1 MSDQMS
7 LAGYGCNDQG
17 HLDPTPEQLIYRMP
31 FTGDGATYGMPVT
44 VAAYFAMLNNFYK
57 FLIANPALIPLF
69 QGSYSVDFSKA
80 SLLRILSQEGCE
92 YVRFYFAI
100 PEADNKL
107 SLVAEGLTADQ
118 GQVGYAQLLQKATDN
133 DMVHAGTDPKIEER
147 GNGTP
152 KPPGDFLELFNLLKG
167 HGSPFATAD
176 LDLVFKK

>member
-17 HLDPTPEQLIYRMP
+17 HLDPTTEQLIYRMP
-31 FTGDGATYGMPVT
+31 FTGDSATFGMPVT

-80 SLLRILSQEGCE
+80 SLLRIISQEGCE
-92 YVRFYFAI
+92 YVRFHFAI

-133 DMVHAGTDPKIEER
+133 DMVHAGGDPKIEER
-147 GNGTP
+147 GNGKPTP
-152 KPPGDFLELFNLLKG
+152 DPLFLELFNLLKG